1 MSQESRQNNVVGA
14 PRLLELV
21 KLMEL
26 VETLK
31 PCQDEHTD
39 RGMEIYLCST
49 AFHLSNLTILAVMSP
64 EHRPI

>member
-49 AFHLSNLTILAVMSP
+49 VFI
-64 EHRPI
+64 